1 MAIKINADT
10 TSGLQLESDTSGTID
25 LQSNGTTRVSM
36 DAAGNL
42 TATSFVGDGSSLTG
56 ISSAHEILH
65 VVDAKGATTYGGGAS
80 ANTTQ
85 TRDLNTIVHNDITG
99 ASLSSNQF
107 TLPAGTYFI
116 DATAPANEVDRH
128 RISLYNV
135 TDATTTLMGLSA
147 AINASISTTHAR
159 LRGKF
164 TISSSK
170 VFEIRHYT
178 LTARTVYGLGDY
190 TNDGSNSR
198 YTEVVVQKV

>member
-1 MAIKINADT
+1 MASIKIK
-10 TSGLQLESDTSGTID
+10 GDTSGEIT
-25 LQSNGTTRVSM
+25 LSVPA
-36 DAAGNL
+36 AAGTNTITFPAETGNVL
-42 TATSFVGDGSSLTG
+42 TDGSALPAIDGSALTG

-85 TRDLNTIVHNDITG
+85 TRDLNTVVTNDITG

-135 TDATTTLMGLSA
+135 TDTTTTLMGLSA
-147 AINASISTTHAR
+147 AIGASISTTHAR

-164 TISSSK
+164 TISGSK

-178 LTARTVYGLGDY
+178 LSARTVYGLGDY

>member
-1 MAIKINADT
+1 MASIKIK
-10 TSGLQLESDTSGTID
+10 GDTSGDITI
-25 LQSNGTTRVSM
+25 SAPAVAGTNTISLPASTGTM
-36 DAAGNL
+36 AL
-42 TATSFVGDGSSLTG
+42 TSDITSSS
-56 ISSAHEILH
+56 HEILH
-65 VVDAKGATTYGGGAS
+65 VVDAKSATTYGGGAS

-85 TRDLNTIVHNDITG
+85 TRDLNTVVHNDITG

-135 TDATTTLMGLSA
+135 TDTTTTLMGLSC

-164 TISSSK
+164 TISGAK

-178 LTARTVYGLGDY
+178 LTARSVYGLGDY
-190 TNDGSNSR
+190 TNDGSNAR